1 MFTTGWASALTFST
15 VNRLRP
21 NTARAICAVP
31 NDDAG
36 ADQDDD
42 QDRHQPEDGFLPG
55 IVFADLGQLVLMGAA
70 RARIRYG
77 KTDAERHVIDGAGRL
92 RSRRMVR
99 HVAKRSGT
107 TQAEARAKL
116 GLKVQRTVRRDRWF
130 IDLSPQPRKSS

>member
-1 MFTTGWASALTFST
+1 
-15 VNRLRP
+15 
-21 NTARAICAVP
+21 
-31 NDDAG
+31 
-36 ADQDDD
+36 
-42 QDRHQPEDGFLPG
+42 
-55 IVFADLGQLVLMGAA
+55 MGAA